1 MRMRA
6 GGEARGG
13 GEKTDGV
20 KKSRVE
26 EGKSGSKERQTQRR
40 HNWEKPVAE
49 IMYVGLCITSV
60 TVPPSSACRR
70 RAGTHDLHGCF
81 QSILKHD

>member
-6 GGEARGG
+6 GEGEEGREGRGGWG

-26 EGKSGSKERQTQRR
+26 EGKSGSKKRQTQRR
-40 HNWEKPVAE
+40 HNWEKPVAG
-49 IMYVGLCITSV
+49 IMYVGLF
-60 TVPPSSACRR
+60 A
-70 RAGTHDLHGCF
+70 
-81 QSILKHD
+81 

>member
-1 MRMRA
+1 MEEKEKWMRMRA
-6 GGEARGG
+6 SGAGK

-26 EGKSGSKERQTQRR
+26 EGTSGGKKRQTQRR

-49 IMYVGLCITSV
+49 IMYVGLF
-60 TVPPSSACRR
+60 A
-70 RAGTHDLHGCF
+70 
-81 QSILKHD
+81 

>member
-6 GGEARGG
+6 SGAGK

-26 EGKSGSKERQTQRR
+26 EGMSGGKKRQTQRR

-49 IMYVGLCITSV
+49 IMYVGLF
-60 TVPPSSACRR
+60 A
-70 RAGTHDLHGCF
+70 
-81 QSILKHD
+81 

>member
-1 MRMRA
+1 MNEDESRR
-6 GGEARGG
+6 GGEGGEGRGGRGG

-26 EGKSGSKERQTQRR
+26 EGKSGSKKRQTQRR

-49 IMYVGLCITSV
+49 IMYVGLF
-60 TVPPSSACRR
+60 A
-70 RAGTHDLHGCF
+70 
-81 QSILKHD
+81 